1 MNNTN
6 LPEKEQAIVKV
17 IQHPE
22 MLKQKSVAE
31 REKIEAGA
39 EREGAKE
46 TEIKAR
52 EEQTPVAT
60 APIAPP
66 ASARPAKPEELI
78 KVEKIMEAGL
88 NELYKKMPLDK
99 QRQFRIE
106 GEKTANIIWQMVKT
120 AKIQVKKILE
130 LIIHWLKII
139 PGVNKFFL
147 EQEAKI
153 KTDQIIALAK
163 KNQKQ

>member
-22 MLKQKSVAE
+22 MLKPKPATE
-31 REKIEAGA
+31 LEKTEAGA
-39 EREGAKE
+39 ELESAGE
-46 TEIKAR
+46 TETKVG
-52 EEQTPVAT
+52 EERAPVAA

-66 ASARPAKPEELI
+66 VPARPAKPEELI

-88 NELYKKMPLDK
+88 DELYKKMPLDK

-130 LIIHWLKII
+130 LITRWLKII
-139 PGVNKFFL
+139 PGINKFFL
-147 EQEAKI
+147 EKEVKI

-163 KNQKQ
+163 KKQGQ